1 MGVGPSGPSRAGPIS
16 RKFNLHCASHI
27 GILPAVARKAKPQ
40 RRSDC
45 PVSISLDVLGD
56 RWSLLIIRDLMVRG
70 YRTFKEFQSAGEGIA
85 TNILADRL
93 RKLEAVGIIVAGAE
107 KADGRKVNYRLTEKG
122 IDLAPVLLELLI
134 WGARHEETGAPC
146 AVIDEMEKNRQQ
158 VLAETRRRW
167 QEGDPTPIL
176 PKFAD
181 RPHGRSSTRP
191 QRDAQHG

>member
-1 MGVGPSGPSRAGPIS
+1 M
-16 RKFNLHCASHI
+16 
-27 GILPAVARKAKPQ
+27 
-40 RRSDC
+40 
-45 PVSISLDVLGD
+45 LGD

-93 RKLEAVGIIVAGAE
+93 RKLEAAGIIVAGAE

-146 AVIDEMEKNRQQ
+146 AVMDEMEKNRRQ
-158 VLAETRRRW
+158 VLSETRRRW
-167 QEGDPTPIL
+167 QEQDPTPIL

-181 RPHGRSSTRP
+181 RPSGRSSTRAHRGA
-191 QRDAQHG
+191 QRG